1 MEITQEKWTE
11 ITVTVDTKDIETAG
25 NIANM
30 VVPYGIYIED
40 YSALEEET
48 MEIAHID
55 LIEASLLQKDRT
67 KGIIHIYISPEENP
81 AEAVSFLEERLQSAG
96 IAYTLGT
103 DLCAMEDWVNNWKKY
118 FHPMPVGDKL
128 LIRPTWEDADPTDGR
143 KVLHIEPGLAFGTG
157 SHPTTRL
164 CLETL
169 EKVVTPGA
177 TVLDIGCG
185 SGILSIAALL
195 LGAQTA
201 FGVDID
207 KLAVKTANANALE
220 NGFGADRFVA
230 VEGNL
235 SDKVSGQY
243 DIIVANI
250 VADIIMQFNPQ
261 VAQFLKPGGTY
272 ITGGIIDVR
281 EDEVLASFAANGFT
295 VQQRFEDKG
304 RPPLTEKISHRQ
316 LQTLP
321 TLCAFLLHHTQKR
334 PVQAVQGVCVAVFYF
349 ALVAISSVI
358 RAIKSSRL
366 EAPSSPSFLERT
378 DTVPASISLSPA
390 TSI

>member
-1 MEITQEKWTE
+1 MEVTQEKWTE

-143 KVLHIEPGLAFGTG
+143 KVLHIEPGLAFGT
-157 SHPTTRL
+157 
-164 CLETL
+164 
-169 EKVVTPGA
+169 
-177 TVLDIGCG
+177 
-185 SGILSIAALL
+185 AALL

-220 NGFGADRFVA
+220 NGFGPDRFTA

-235 SDKVSGQY
+235 SDKVNGQY

-304 RPPLTEKISHRQ
+304 WL
-316 LQTLP
+316 
-321 TLCAFLLHHTQKR
+321 
-334 PVQAVQGVCVAVFYF
+334 VFV
-349 ALVAISSVI
+349 L
-358 RAIKSSRL
+358 KH
-366 EAPSSPSFLERT
+366 E
-378 DTVPASISLSPA
+378 
-390 TSI
+390 